1 MEYHKEEKVRSA
13 VEVREA
19 GRESGTLEEDFT
31 TIAWYIEPLCCSKNT
46 LSL

>member
-1 MEYHKEEKVRSA
+1 MEDHMKEKVWSA
-13 VEVREA
+13 VEIREA

-31 TIAWYIEPLCCSKNT
+31 AIAWYVEPLCCSKNT